1 MSRAS
6 RQISLPFIRIDRK
19 VRRPVYQQ
27 LYDGIR
33 SAILEG
39 KLRPGDRLPATRLIA
54 EELGVSRN
62 IVVMAFEQLGM
73 EGYLQGKSGS
83 GSFVADFE
91 LLATS
96 DKLQA
101 ASCERRAVSDVLQ
114 EERRLTGDF
123 LRTLERVV
131 LPRNTMR
138 EEILPFQTGQPAF
151 DAFPFAVWSKLA
163 ARVYRY
169 LDFQHL
175 GYEDA
180 AGYFPLRE
188 AIADHLRVNRS
199 VQCEADRILIVN
211 GTQQALTLCAQ
222 LLLQPGDRF
231 WIDDPGYV
239 NARAVFTLFGGE
251 PCPIP
256 VTGEGI
262 DIDYAFRHHPDGK
275 LAYLTP
281 SHQDPVGGTLP
292 LAQRLRLLAW
302 ANEHRCWLIEDDYD
316 SELRYRGKPIPSL
329 QGLDT
334 HGNVIYTGTFSKVLF
349 PALRIAYM
357 VLPDREVFQAFK
369 SLKALNDRQSPL
381 TDQLILT
388 DFIKEGYFHRHL
400 RKMRGI
406 YNERL
411 QCLLGELQAQLSDR
425 LSFTDPSAGMHL
437 AAYFSAPVDE
447 VRLMQAAAARKLV
460 LPSLREYTLG
470 NYDRPGILLGY
481 AAFPEE
487 KIRKAVRAL
496 ADCFA
501 EIS

>member
-1 MSRAS
+1 
-6 RQISLPFIRIDRK
+6 
-19 VRRPVYQQ
+19 
-27 LYDGIR
+27 
-33 SAILEG
+33 
-39 KLRPGDRLPATRLIA
+39 LIA